1 MDPALAPALDV
12 AIIPPTPANAIL
24 RYRCSMTDPTERAL
38 DFLSRLGS
46 NPVTA
51 FNESGVA
58 DAVRAILDELGLD
71 YGLDSFGNIIAKVPG
86 TDPTANP
93 LAIVAHMDHPG
104 FEITGNHPDGP
115 INGYIAKALGGV
127 PPSSFEAGVPVQVL
141 MPDGS
146 RVHGTT
152 AGKYGEDSERQVL
165 IRLEQPQ
172 DLEPPTPVVFD
183 LVDFELDGDHI
194 RMRAVDD
201 LAGCGSILAV
211 LARLT
216 EEEPPPGDVYGVFT
230 RAEEVGLIGAR
241 LMAEA
246 GTLPPETLVI
256 SAESSRTLPGAE
268 MGEGPV
274 IRVGDAGFTFTAD
287 AEAMLIRARETL
299 REQDSGF
306 KCQRQLM
313 SGGTCEAS
321 AFAVF
326 GYQTT
331 GIAFPLGN
339 YHNGAPDGRI
349 EAEYIHVDDYLGG
362 IELLTEAARRVS
374 DRANTAF
381 RQRLR
386 EVPSDLRQRM
396 LDTGH

>member
-1 MDPALAPALDV
+1 MTDLRMQALD
-12 AIIPPTPANAIL
+12 
-24 RYRCSMTDPTERAL
+24 Y
-38 DFLSRLGS
+38 LSRLGK
-46 NPVTA
+46 NPATA
-51 FNESGVA
+51 FREKGVA
-58 DAVRAILDELGLD
+58 DMVKDILAELGLEHQQD
-71 YGLDSFGNIIAKVPG
+71 AFGNIIAKVAG
-86 TDPTANP
+86 SDPTAIP
-93 LAIVAHMDHPG
+93 LAVVAHMDHPG
-104 FEITGNHPDGP
+104 FEITASHPDGP
-115 INGYIAKALGGV
+115 LNQYIATAMGGV
-127 PPSSFEAGVPVQVL
+127 PQSSFEPGVPVQAL
-141 MPDGS
+141 LPDGN
-146 RVHGTT
+146 RVSGVT
-152 AGKYGEDSERQVL
+152 AGKHGDDSDRQVL
-165 IRLEQPQ
+165 VHLDRPQ
-172 DLEPPTPVVFD
+172 DLEPPISVVFD
-183 LVDFELDGDHI
+183 LVDFELDGDTI

-201 LAGCGSILAV
+201 LAGCGSILAT
-211 LARLT
+211 LAQLT
-216 EEEPPPGDVYGVFT
+216 SGDSPPGDVYGVFT
-230 RAEEVGLIGAR
+230 RAEEVGLVGAR

-287 AEAMLIRARETL
+287 AESVLIRARETL
-299 REQDSGF
+299 REREGGF

-339 YHNGAPDGRI
+339 YHNGAPEGRV

-362 IELLTEAARRVS
+362 VELLTEAARRVS

-386 EVPSDLRQRM
+386 EVPSDMRQRM
-396 LDTGH
+396 LDTGG

>member
-1 MDPALAPALDV
+1 
-12 AIIPPTPANAIL
+12 
-24 RYRCSMTDPTERAL
+24 MTDPREQAL
-38 DFLSRLGS
+38 DYLSRLGS
-46 NPVTA
+46 QPATA
-51 FNESGVA
+51 FNENGVA
-58 DAVRAILDELGLD
+58 GVVKDILTEMNLEHQQDD
-71 YGLDSFGNIIAKVPG
+71 FGNIIAMVRG
-86 TDPTANP
+86 TDPTINP

-104 FEITGNHPDGP
+104 FEITGSHSD
-115 INGYIAKALGGV
+115 GYIANAMGGV
-127 PPSSFEAGVPVQVL
+127 PQSSFEAGVPVQVL
-141 MPDGS
+141 LPDGS
-146 RVHGTT
+146 RVNGAT
-152 AGKYGEDSERQVL
+152 AGKIGDDNERQVL
-165 IRLEQPQ
+165 IRLEQPL

-183 LVDFELDGDHI
+183 LVDFELD
-194 RMRAVDD
+194 D
-201 LAGCGSILAV
+201 LAGCGSILAT
-211 LARLT
+211 LAQLT
-216 EEEPPPGDVYGVFT
+216 AGEAPPGDVYGVFT
-230 RAEEVGLIGAR
+230 RAEEVGLVGAR

-256 SAESSRTLPGAE
+256 SAESSRALPGAE

-274 IRVGDAGFTFTAD
+274 IRVGDAGFTFNAD
-287 AEAMLIRARETL
+287 AEAVLIRARETI
-299 REQDSGF
+299 RERDSGF

-339 YHNGAPDGRI
+339 YHNGAPEGRI
-349 EAEYIHVDDYLGG
+349 EAEYIHIDDYLGG
-362 IELLTEAARRVS
+362 VELLTEAARRVS

-396 LDTGH
+396 LDTAG

>member
-1 MDPALAPALDV
+1 MTDLRNQALD
-12 AIIPPTPANAIL
+12 
-24 RYRCSMTDPTERAL
+24 Y
-38 DFLSRLGS
+38 LSRLGS
-46 NPVTA
+46 NPATA
-51 FNESGVA
+51 FRENGVA
-58 DAVRAILDELGLD
+58 DTVKAILAEIGLEHRQD
-71 YGLDSFGNIIAKVPG
+71 AFGNIIARVTG
-86 TDPTANP
+86 TDPTTNP

-104 FEITGNHPDGP
+104 FEITASHPDGLV
-115 INGYIAKALGGV
+115 NEYIATAMGGV
-127 PPSSFEAGVPVQVL
+127 PQSSFEAGVPVL
-141 MPDGS
+141 ALLPDGS
-146 RVHGTT
+146 RVIGET
-152 AGKYGEDSERQVL
+152 AGKHGDDSDRQIL
-165 IRLEQPQ
+165 IHLDQPQ
-172 DLEPPTPVVFD
+172 DLEPPISVVFD
-183 LVDFELDGDHI
+183 LVDYELDGETI

-201 LAGCGSILAV
+201 LAGCGSILAA
-211 LARLT
+211 LAQLT
-216 EEEPPPGDVYGVFT
+216 AGDAPLGDVYGVFT
-230 RAEEVGLIGAR
+230 RAEEVGLVGAR

-246 GTLPPETLVI
+246 GTLPLETLVI

-287 AEAMLIRARETL
+287 AESVLIRARETL
-299 REQDSGF
+299 REREGGF

-339 YHNGAPDGRI
+339 YHNGAPEGRI

-362 IELLTEAARRVS
+362 VELLTEAARRVS

-386 EVPSDLRQRM
+386 EVPSDMRQRM
-396 LDTGH
+396 LDTGG